1 MECVGVK
8 YMKRMTRS
16 FLERFLRQLLGLSF
30 RIAQRKGRLMKS
42 ILDPSFHYVPSASTD
57 LRKTFA
63 RIRREQRNG
72 KHVEVPSEKQVMRRV
87 FSLTQRKHEAV
98 A

>member
-1 MECVGVK
+1 MHN
-8 YMKRMTRS
+8 
-16 FLERFLRQLLGLSF
+16 
-30 RIAQRKGRLMKS
+30 AKGELMKS

-72 KHVEVPSEKQVMRRV
+72 KRVQAVENATVTNVLP
-87 FSLTQRKHEAV
+87 LPQRKHEASF
-98 A
+98 